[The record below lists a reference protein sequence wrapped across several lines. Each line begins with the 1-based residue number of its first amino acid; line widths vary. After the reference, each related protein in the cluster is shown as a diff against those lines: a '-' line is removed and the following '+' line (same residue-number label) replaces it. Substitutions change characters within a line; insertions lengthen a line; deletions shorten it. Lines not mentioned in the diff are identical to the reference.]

1 MARCPRSVSYQ
12 PLPYHPFVPDD
23 PSAALSAF
31 IGRLNQRR
39 SVRQFSDRSVP
50 RAMIEDLI
58 RAACSAP
65 SGANRQPWRF
75 VAVGDPDLKR
85 AIRLG
90 AEEEE
95 RAFYKH
101 RASAQWLADLADL
114 GTDAD
119 KGYLEVVPWV
129 IAVFRRVQEEEGGR
143 VYYSHESVGIACGML
158 LAAAQEAGLATLT
171 HTPSPM
177 RFLNR
182 ILARPRNEKPF
193 LLIPVGWPAADAVVP
208 SAATKRRPLSESL
221 LFRT

>member
-1 MARCPRSVSYQ
+1 MSYKPQ
-12 PLPYHPFVPDD
+12 PYRPFVPDE
-23 PSAALSAF
+23 PALALRAF
-31 IGRLNQRR
+31 LGRLTQRR
-39 SVRQFSDRSVP
+39 SVRHFSSNPVP

-75 VAVGDPDLKR
+75 VAVGDSDLKR
-85 AIRLG
+85 QIRLG

-95 RAFYKH
+95 QAFYEQ

-119 KGYLEVVPWV
+119 KEFLQVAPWL
-129 IAVFRRVQEEEGGR
+129 IAVFRCVQDEDGGQ
-143 VYYSHESVGIACGML
+143 VYYSSESVGIACGML

-182 ILARPRNEKPF
+182 ILDRPRHEKPF

-208 SAATKRRPLSESL
+208 LAAIERRPLSESL
-221 LFRT
+221 LFRI